1 MTNLL
6 VLVLTWAYMSRPL
19 SLCTHVFYM
28 SLLMVVSTL
37 HEQSQKTHC
46 QEIFKNIK
54 YDRSKMSDVLSI

>member
-6 VLVLTWAYMSRPL
+6 VLVMTWAYMSRPL
-19 SLCTHVFYM
+19 SLCSVLYM

-46 QEIFKNIK
+46 QEILKSIK